1 MKRCP
6 QCRRDYTDETL
17 NFCLDDGAALLDG
30 PASFDDSPTAVLH
43 TTEPQSEADT
53 RPQLTFTDPKT
64 ILPLGVTDFS
74 KRGIDKRLLFV
85 PLLILLAAGA
95 FAVYK
100 YEPFESSKIEFSLAN
115 AKITKLT
122 TSGKASRVA
131 ISPDGKYVVHV
142 QNDGGQ
148 QSLVIRQVNTQSNVQ
163 IVPPAPVQYFFLKFS
178 PSGDHIY
185 YTVFDYTNYSKPNL
199 FKLPTLGGQ
208 PQKIK
213 EDIQGHFSFSPDGSK
228 FVYNRNIE
236 DKTYQMFIS
245 NADGTGDEKILETTS
260 PDALDSVAW
269 SPDGER
275 IVYETFGSAT
285 GSQLFEMR
293 LSDHTSRKITDKTWC
308 CGMGGVTWTNDGG
321 SLLLWG
327 RATQTPGQI
336 WQLSYP
342 GGEAKQLTN
351 DPEGFTSALS
361 ITADS
366 SALVTV
372 KSATT
377 GRMWVGPSDKPGD
390 AQPIT
395 SGAGKFDDNPSWSP
409 NGRILFASGSTE
421 NVTLFSM
428 NADGSDLREL
438 RSGGENLSNPVVSP
452 DGSSIAYSQR
462 RGYSVDLWIMKADGS
477 EPRQLTSGDD
487 SMWNVPTCF
496 SPDGKWIFF
505 NRWGVTDIYTYKI
518 AADGSGDSIK
528 LHDKISFETQVSPDG
543 KFVAYFYKEDARAPG
558 RFAIAPI
565 DGGEPVKTFPACA
578 SCGGLRWSP
587 DGHSLVYASI
597 SPNGVGNLMTQPI
610 TGGEPKQI
618 TDFKSDLIFAF
629 AFSCDGKQIALSRG
643 ATASDVLLYTGI
655 K

>member
-6 QCRRDYTDETL
+6 ECRRDYYDETL
-17 NFCLDDGAALLDG
+17 LYCLDDGNALLDG
-30 PASFDDSPTAVLH
+30 PASGDSATAILH
-43 TTEPQSEADT
+43 TTDGVGDAPT
-53 RPQLTFTDPKT
+53 RGQIHTTDLTALLPPNTTDYRRR
-64 ILPLGVTDFS
+64 F
-74 KRGIDKRLLFV
+74 DKRLLAI
-85 PLLILLAAGA
+85 PLTIIVLS
-95 FAVYK
+95 AVFGIYK
-100 YEPFESSKIEFSLAN
+100 YAPFGGKTEISLAN

-122 TSGKASRVA
+122 NSGKASKVA

-163 IVPPAPVQYFFLKFS
+163 IVPPAPVQYFSLKFS
-178 PSGDHIY
+178 PSGDYIY

-213 EDIQGHFSFSPDGSK
+213 EDVQGQFSFSPDGAR

-236 DKTYQMFIS
+236 DRVYQMFTA

-275 IVYETFGSAT
+275 IVYETFGSAS

-308 CGMGGVTWTNDGG
+308 CGMGGVTWTSDGS
-321 SLLLWG
+321 SLILWG
-327 RATQTPGQI
+327 RVTQGPGQI

-342 GGEAKQLTN
+342 GGEVKQLTN
-351 DPEGFTSALS
+351 DPEGVSSSLS
-361 ITADS
+361 TTADA

-372 KSATT
+372 KSAATA
-377 GRMWVGPSDKPGD
+377 RMWVGPADKP
-390 AQPIT
+390 AAVQPIT
-395 SGAGKFDDNPSWSP
+395 SGAGKMDNNPSWFP
-409 NGRILFASGSTE
+409 NGRILFASSSGE
-421 NVTLFSM
+421 IGALFSM

-438 RSGGENLSNPVVSP
+438 RSGGENSSNPVVSP
-452 DGSSIAYSQR
+452 DGSSIAYSER
-462 RGYSVDLWIMKADGS
+462 RGYSVHLWVMKADGS
-477 EPRQLTSGDD
+477 EPRQLTTGDD
-487 SMWNVPTCF
+487 YIWNRPTSF

-505 NRWGVTDIYTYKI
+505 SRWGITDVFTYKI
-518 AADGSGDSIK
+518 AADGSGEPIK
-528 LHDKISFETQVSPDG
+528 LNDKISGETQVSPDG
-543 KFVAYFYKEDARAPG
+543 KFIAYFYKEDAKAPA

-565 DGGEPVKTFPACA
+565 DGGGPVKTFPSCS

-587 DGHSLVYASI
+587 DGHSLVYADI
-597 SPNGVGNLMTQPI
+597 SPNGVGNLMAQPI
-610 TGGEPKQI
+610 TGGEPKLI
-618 TDFKSDLIFAF
+618 TDFKSDMIFAF
-629 AFSCDGKQIALSRG
+629 AYSRDGKQVALSRG
-643 ATASDVLLYTGI
+643 TTASDVLLYSNI

>member
-1 MKRCP
+1 MKRCS

-17 NFCLDDGAALLDG
+17 NFCLDDGSALLDG
-30 PASFDDSPTAVLH
+30 PVSVDEPATAVLH
-43 TTEPQSEADT
+43 STSEPSEAGT
-53 RPQLTFTDPKT
+53 QQHLTITDQT
-64 ILPLGVTDFS
+64 LTLPPNTGDY
-74 KRGIDKRLLFV
+74 RRRIDKRLLAIPIIALIAVAAFV
-85 PLLILLAAGA
+85 I
-95 FAVYK
+95 YK
-100 YEPFESSKIEFSLAN
+100 YPPFAGTKSEISLAN
-115 AKITKLT
+115 SKITKLT
-122 TSGKASRVA
+122 TSGKASKVA

-163 IVPPAPVQYFFLKFS
+163 IVPPAPVEYFFLKFS
-178 PSGDHIY
+178 PSGDYVY
-185 YTVFDYTNYSKPNL
+185 YTVFDYPNDSKSNL

-213 EDIQGHFSFSPDGSK
+213 GDVQGQFSFSPDGAR

-236 DKTYQMFIS
+236 DKTYQMFIA
-245 NADGTGDEKILETTS
+245 NADGTGDEKILETTN

-275 IVYETFGSAT
+275 IVYETFGSSS

-293 LSDHTSRKITDKTWC
+293 LSDRTSRKITDKTWC
-308 CGMGGVTWTNDGG
+308 CGMGGVTWASDGR
-321 SLLLWG
+321 SLILWG
-327 RATQTPGQI
+327 RATQIPGQI

-372 KSATT
+372 RSATT
-377 GRMWVGPSDKPGD
+377 GRMWVGTADKPVA

-395 SGAGKFDDNPSWSP
+395 SGAGKLDSNPSWFP
-409 NGRILFASGSTE
+409 NGRILFSSASAEFG
-421 NVTLFSM
+421 TLFSM

-438 RSGGENLSNPVVSP
+438 RSGGGSLNDPIVSP
-452 DGSSIAYSQR
+452 DGSSIAYSER
-462 RGYSVDLWIMKADGS
+462 RGYSVHLWIMKADGS
-477 EPRQLTSGDD
+477 EPRQLTSNDD
-487 SMWNVPTCF
+487 DIWNVPTSF

-505 NRWGVTDIYTYKI
+505 NRWGITDIFSYKI
-518 AADGSGDSIK
+518 ATDGSGEPIK
-528 LHDKISFETQVSPDG
+528 LHDKISGETHVSPDG
-543 KFVAYFYKEDARAPG
+543 KFVTYFYKDDAKAPA
-558 RFAIAPI
+558 RFAVASI
-565 DGGEPVKTFPACA
+565 DGGEPIKTFPACTT
-578 SCGGLRWSP
+578 CRGLGWSP
-587 DGHSLVYASI
+587 DGHSLIYAEI
-597 SPNGVGNLMTQPI
+597 SPNGVGNLMAQPI
-610 TGGEPKQI
+610 TGGDPKQI

-629 AFSCDGKQIALSRG
+629 AYSRDGKQIAISRG
-643 ATASDVLLYTGI
+643 TTASDVLLYTGI